1 MTIRTA
7 SQILDEI
14 RSMRGL
20 KSDAQLGKLLGNI
33 SQTTIG
39 SWRARNSIPIKK
51 IVAFCHREGQS
62 LDTLVLGDL
71 IPKEIPVNKLY
82 LPETVAL
89 MPEIDSALRKMEPLD
104 RYAFITVLVQNLKAC
119 AFDASSQGSTGI
131 MNSEK
136 I

>member
-7 SQILDEI
+7 SQIIDEI
-14 RSMRGL
+14 RLMRGL

-39 SWRARNSIPIKK
+39 SWRARNSIPFKK

-71 IPKEIPVNKLY
+71 IPKEIPVNNLY

-89 MPEIDSALRKMEPLD
+89 MPEIDRSLRQMGPLD
-104 RYAFITVLVQNLKAC
+104 RYAFITGLVNNLKTYADHT
-119 AFDASSQGSTGI
+119 FASNAHPKDRSGQT
-131 MNSEK
+131 
-136 I
+136 

>member
-1 MTIRTA
+1 MKRTA

-20 KSDAQLGKLLGNI
+20 KSDSQLGKLLGGVGQ
-33 SQTTIG
+33 STIG
-39 SWRARNSIPIKK
+39 SWRARNSIPFEK

-62 LDTLVLGDL
+62 LDSLILGDL
-71 IPKEIPVNKLY
+71 IPGKIPIDNLY

-104 RYAFITVLVQNLKAC
+104 RYAIITVLVQNLKAC
-119 AFDASSQGSTGI
+119 AFDASSPGSTGI
-131 MNSEK
+131 MDSER

>member
-39 SWRARNSIPIKK
+39 SWRARNSIPFKK

>member
-14 RSMRGL
+14 RSIRGL

-33 SQTTIG
+33 SQNTIS
-39 SWRARNSIPIKK
+39 SWRARNSIPFKK

-89 MPEIDSALRKMEPLD
+89 MPEIDSSLRQMEPLE
-104 RYAFITVLVQNLKAC
+104 RYAFITSLMNQLKTCAAHTCAPNAPQNVLTAL
-119 AFDASSQGSTGI
+119 T
-131 MNSEK
+131 
-136 I
+136 

>member
-33 SQTTIG
+33 SQATIG
-39 SWRARNSIPIKK
+39 SWRARNSIPFKK

-89 MPEIDSALRKMEPLD
+89 MPEIDRSLRQMEPLE
-104 RYAFITVLVQNLKAC
+104 RYAFITSLMNHLKTCAAHAC
-119 AFDASSQGSTGI
+119 APNAPQNGRT
-131 MNSEK
+131 EQT
-136 I
+136 